1 MDKLPLPVLVAG
13 FTAAAALIWLAG
25 YQLSRSTDAISEHFH
40 LGEALGGLI
49 LLAVATN
56 LPEMAIVG
64 AAAVRHNFDIA
75 TGNILGGIAI
85 QTVVLVLLDIATPV
99 RHALSDATRSLT
111 QVLEG
116 TVVVA
121 VCAVVVMG
129 TLLPKQ
135 AVVARIDPAAL
146 LIAVVWLVGLW
157 LTKRAKALPWASNR
171 EGDQDSGGNK
181 PQKAKSLATPV
192 ALAVFAVAALVTL
205 GAGVAVEI
213 TGNAIATDIHLNG
226 VVFGGTILAAATAL
240 PEVSTGLAAV
250 RMRDYELAVSDI
262 FGGNAFLPV
271 LFLPATILSGQSVL
285 GAAQHTDVLLAC
297 LGILLTTVY
306 VVGMLF
312 RPRGQW
318 LRMGPDSITVLA
330 LYGLGVAALVA
341 VSGGK

>member
-25 YQLSRSTDAISEHFH
+25 YQLSRSTDAISDHFH

-64 AAAVRHNFDIA
+64 AAAIRHNFDIA

-121 VCAVVVMG
+121 VCAVVVIG

-171 EGDQDSGGNK
+171 EEDQDSGGDK
-181 PQKAKSLATPV
+181 PQKGKTMATPV
-192 ALAVFAVAALVTL
+192 ALAVFAGAALVTL

-250 RMRDYELAVSDI
+250 RMRDYKLAVSDI
-262 FGGNAFLPV
+262 FGGNAFLPT
-271 LFLPATILSGQSVL
+271 LFLLANLISGEAILPKAAGTDIYLTGL
-285 GAAQHTDVLLAC
+285 GA
-297 LGILLTTVY
+297 LLTVVY
-306 VVGMLF
+306 LYGLIF
-312 RPRGQW
+312 RPRRQLWRLGF
-318 LRMGPDSITVLA
+318 DSGIVVVLYA
-330 LYGLGVAALVA
+330 VGIVGLVYVTR
-341 VSGGK
+341 K